1 MTIGMGLGEIVEIN
15 QGLLPA
21 ETDNPSLSSWI
32 ERLDLY
38 RNHLVAFNCCIYSY
52 KSPIERTRDNF

>member
-1 MTIGMGLGEIVEIN
+1 MTIGMGLGEIVVIY

-21 ETDNPSLSSWI
+21 ETDNPPLASWI

-38 RNHLVAFNCCIYSY
+38 RNHSAAFNCCLYSY
-52 KSPIERTRDNF
+52 K